1 VSDRRADLTSAAKE
15 RLAALRRQSFE
26 QLSALP
32 ESTTEPYPVRGKR
45 VDLSTWRDVLPSG
58 ELRIVV
64 QLYQHGRLGMGRIFA
79 TGFAVNGRGET
90 RELPREE
97 LAPFS

>member
-1 VSDRRADLTSAAKE
+1 MSDRLADLSSAANE

-32 ESTTEPYPVRGKR
+32 ESTAEPYPVPGKR

-64 QLYQHGRLGMGRIFA
+64 QLYQHGRFGIGRMFA
-79 TGFAVNGRGET
+79 AGFAVNGRDET
-90 RELPREE
+90 RELTREE